1 MKKILAFVMAIL
13 ITVPALALES
23 EAPEETVII
32 QSGDDTDLSEFIW
45 THRPLVVF
53 ADSPAD
59 PRFTQQIESIK
70 TDPNA
75 LLVRDVIVL
84 TDTDPA
90 ARSPLRQKLRPRG
103 FMLVLIAKDG
113 SVTQRK
119 PLPWSVR
126 EITRTIDKTPER
138 KREIEDRRGDG

>member
-1 MKKILAFVMAIL
+1 MSFTGSTEVGRLIATQCAPTMKRLVMELGGHAPL
-13 ITVPALALES
+13 I
-23 EAPEETVII
+23 I
-32 QSGDDTDLSEFIW
+32 
-45 THRPLVVF
+45 F

-59 PRFTQQIESIK
+59 PRFTQQIENIRA
-70 TDPNA
+70 DPNA
-75 LLVRDVIVL
+75 LRVRDVVVL

-90 ARSPLRQKLRPRG
+90 AHSPLRQKLRPRG

-126 EITRTIDKTPER
+126 EITRAIDKTPER
-138 KREIEDRRGDG
+138 KREIEDRRSDG

>member
-1 MKKILAFVMAIL
+1 MKKIIAFVLAIL
-13 ITVPALALES
+13 ITVPAFAVES
-23 EAPEETVII
+23 EAPDETAII
-32 QSGDDTDLSEFIW
+32 QPADDADLNEFLW
-45 THRPLVVF
+45 TNRPLIVF

-59 PRFTQQIESIK
+59 PRFRQQIENIK
-70 TDPNA
+70 ADPKA

-90 ARSPLRQKLRPRG
+90 ARSALRQKLRPRG

-126 EITRTIDKTPER
+126 EITRAIDKTPER